1 MASLTG
7 TKIKNTYDSLLKTT
21 DNEPLDGTLRTI
33 TDGLGNNSTLSL
45 STSAASVGGGNSQ
58 LGRF

>member
-21 DNEPLDGTLRTI
+21 DNEPLDGT
-33 TDGLGNNSTLSL
+33 
-45 STSAASVGGGNSQ
+45 
-58 LGRF
+58 F